1 MMKWNYTIYPRA
13 HMESLRILVVG
24 DVIHDVYEYYL
35 TENRKELKSEF
46 PGKWAYFN
54 AHEIDAL
61 GGAANVAANIA
72 SIGIATRLVGVVGA
86 DDAGARIEALCEMNG
101 IEQELVKTAD
111 RKTTLKMR
119 LYIDG
124 DFLLR
129 RDYESASPI
138 PNDLAEAVEEAAL
151 RDFESV
157 SAIVLSDYDKGLFSE
172 QSSLSASIIG
182 RAARLGIPVVVD
194 CKPKNFSQFKGA
206 TVIAPNE
213 FEAMQLVPKFGSDR
227 RRGVQKL
234 RELVGGEY
242 CIITLGEEGLIC
254 ASSDTIISV
263 PGECVT
269 VKNAVGAGDTVR
281 AFIAIGLSMGLSLPE
296 TLTMANKAAALVI
309 QKEATATVSRSEFN
323 ELLNGLNF
331 LARTA

>member
-1 MMKWNYTIYPRA
+1 MKWNYTIYPRA

-72 SIGIATRLVGVVGA
+72 SIGVATRLVGVVGA

-138 PNDLAEAVEEAAL
+138 PNDLGAALLERRRILKKSRILPNLPITERGLRVRYELQTISHYEEATLYGSL
-151 RDFESV
+151 RCCS
-157 SAIVLSDYDKGLFSE
+157 
-172 QSSLSASIIG
+172 
-182 RAARLGIPVVVD
+182 RP
-194 CKPKNFSQFKGA
+194 
-206 TVIAPNE
+206 
-213 FEAMQLVPKFGSDR
+213 GSD
-227 RRGVQKL
+227 
-234 RELVGGEY
+234 
-242 CIITLGEEGLIC
+242 
-254 ASSDTIISV
+254 
-263 PGECVT
+263 
-269 VKNAVGAGDTVR
+269 
-281 AFIAIGLSMGLSLPE
+281 
-296 TLTMANKAAALVI
+296 
-309 QKEATATVSRSEFN
+309 
-323 ELLNGLNF
+323 
-331 LARTA
+331 